1 MSFLLRI
8 GLLVILSILLFIGTT
23 AEAVL
28 VDRVAGVIEGEVIT
42 YSDVQIEKMFQL
54 AEADDRDDK
63 KVLQGLIE
71 RKLLLREA
79 EKFKITES
87 EEDIKKIQ
95 QRLQVIKSL
104 IGEDKFYQTLREYD
118 LTDSDILTMLKEKVI
133 VEKFIDFRINFFVV
147 ISDDAVKAYY
157 NGYRDEF
164 GDRNLE
170 EVYGQIKTRLFEVE
184 SKRRLEDYLNQLRQ
198 RAKISVNL

>member
-1 MSFLLRI
+1 MSFPLRV
-8 GLLVILSILLFIGTT
+8 GLLVILSTLLFIETT
-23 AEAVL
+23 AGAIL
-28 VDRVAGVIEGEVIT
+28 VDRVAGVIDGEVIT
-42 YSDVQIEKMFQL
+42 YSDVQIEKMFHL
-54 AEADDRDDK
+54 PEADDK

-79 EKFKITES
+79 EKFRITEG

-95 QRLQVIKSL
+95 QRLQEIKSL
-104 IGEDKFYQTLREYD
+104 TGEDKFYQTLREYD

-147 ISDDAVKAYY
+147 IPDDAIRAYY

-164 GDRNLE
+164 GDRSLE
-170 EVYGQIKTRLFEVE
+170 DVYGQIKTRLFQVE
-184 SKRRLEDYLNQLRQ
+184 SKRRLEDYLNQLRR
-198 RAKISVNL
+198 RAMISINL